1 MSTLPLRAVGPSTS
15 LLHCIGIYL
24 CNLSQHLVCVHESP
38 RARVLAAVIGCC
50 GRSQHGNMFP
60 IIAHRKGLGP
70 LVGPPSL
77 ISWELNSLVYPQNDA
92 HPHSTRER
100 ESPSLLFSLW
110 CPGLEASHLF
120 CPFFP
125 FFFPFLFW
133 QDHRISEW
141 VNGYRGDQTCD
152 HVHVHGHD
160 QCRCSA
166 SRQQAR
172 PSKSHQILEARIR
185 NAILLGCPRYL
196 MSRLTARCT
205 IFTSGKT

>member
-1 MSTLPLRAVGPSTS
+1 MLTLTLP
-15 LLHCIGIYL
+15 
-24 CNLSQHLVCVHESP
+24 ESVK
-38 RARVLAAVIGCC
+38 A
-50 GRSQHGNMFP
+50 
-60 IIAHRKGLGP
+60 
-70 LVGPPSL
+70 
-77 ISWELNSLVYPQNDA
+77 
-92 HPHSTRER
+92 PHYYSAYGVPDWRQAIFFA
-100 ESPSLLFSLW
+100 FS
-110 CPGLEASHLF
+110 F
-120 CPFFP
+120 
-125 FFFPFLFW
+125 FLFW